1 MATGCRDYSKPSTLS
16 TAISSATC
24 ISPRTT
30 PTTHTPARAE
40 DECHGKKKAPDVG
53 AHGHSSAEDAHGKPS
68 ASNNDIKVAVH
79 CLGKGA
85 LGVVECSPDL
95 YLRDRE
101 LVAQARCAGMAKL
114 PAPACSVA
122 GRLDISHL
130 LHPSYFPIHLVAFVG
145 QFLSGIHDQPLG
157 TWKQAT
163 TGSHDQLGRRP
174 KTQLK
179 RLHNKNRTVHSHAWR
194 LNRSLAD
201 QCPSPAPPRPKSGWQ
216 KATRRRCRVFAMIL
230 TCN

>member
-79 CLGKGA
+79 RLGKGA

-95 YLRDRE
+95 YLRDTGSWWCGLGVPAWQDCLCLRAALQAG
-101 LVAQARCAGMAKL
+101 LVNH
-114 PAPACSVA
+114 
-122 GRLDISHL
+122 I
-130 LHPSYFPIHLVAFVG
+130 YFPLPPT
-145 QFLSGIHDQPLG
+145 QLTLWPLSASSWAASTINLSAPGI
-157 TWKQAT
+157 
-163 TGSHDQLGRRP
+163 RRP
-174 KTQLK
+174 L
-179 RLHNKNRTVHSHAWR
+179 L
-194 LNRSLAD
+194 
-201 QCPSPAPPRPKSGWQ
+201 
-216 KATRRRCRVFAMIL
+216 AMISPVGSQRGNRNGFTTKL
-230 TCN
+230 VRCIHMHGD